1 MKYFPEKLVK
11 KLLKTM
17 LYLNKPVYIAKDV
30 GRRPNND
37 YDDNK

>member
-30 GRRPNND
+30 RRRPNND